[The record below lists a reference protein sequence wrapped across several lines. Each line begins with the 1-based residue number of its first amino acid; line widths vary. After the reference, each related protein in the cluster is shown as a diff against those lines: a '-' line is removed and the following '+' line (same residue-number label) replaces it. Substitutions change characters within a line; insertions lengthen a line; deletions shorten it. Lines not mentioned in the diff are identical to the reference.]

1 MEKFTKIRGLVL
13 KLAVS
18 LAVLTPIFMAVSAL
32 GVKFG
37 LWDWRFGFG
46 TLVRGFGPKLIMLTL
61 VVSALALI
69 LALAAKPRKTAL
81 VALLALAVPVAA
93 MGIGK
98 NVGKK
103 AGSLPFIHDITTDTQ
118 DPPVFSQTIIAQ
130 RGTDSNSLE
139 YIGTLDPRS
148 KKPVSEAQHEAYP
161 DIQTIKMTLAPDA
174 AFDKAEAALKSLGLK
189 IATTDKENGIL
200 EATAS
205 SFWFGFKD
213 DVVVRIRAS
222 EGGSRVDI
230 RSVSRVGGS
239 DIGANAAR
247 VRAITDKLTK

>member
-1 MEKFTKIRGLVL
+1 MEKFKKMRGLTL
-13 KLAVS
+13 KVAVS
-18 LAVLTPIFMAVSAL
+18 LAVLTPAFMAVSAL

-46 TLVRGFGPKLIMLTL
+46 TLVRGYGPKLILLTL
-61 VVSALALI
+61 VVSVLALI
-69 LALAAKPRKTAL
+69 LALAVKPRKMAL

-118 DPPVFSQTIIAQ
+118 DPPVFSQIIIDQ
-130 RGTDSNSLE
+130 RGADSNSLE
-139 YIGTLDPRS
+139 YAGAVDPRS

-161 DIQTIKMTLAPDA
+161 DIQTVEMALAPDA
-174 AFDKAEAALKSLGLK
+174 AFDKAEAVLKSLGMK
-189 IATTDKENGIL
+189 VASADKSTGVL

-213 DVVVRIRAS
+213 DVVVRIRATD
-222 EGGSRVDI
+222 GGSRVDI

-247 VRAITDKLTK
+247 VRAIMGKLTK